1 MKPVTSLA
9 TSGISYAV
17 LSVATQKT
25 LTINVSTVGTSS
37 HIPHYFLVR
46 STI

>member
-1 MKPVTSLA
+1 MKLVTSLV

-25 LTINVSTVGTSS
+25 LTVNVTTVGTSS
-37 HIPHYFLVR
+37 HIPNYFPVS
-46 STI
+46 STN